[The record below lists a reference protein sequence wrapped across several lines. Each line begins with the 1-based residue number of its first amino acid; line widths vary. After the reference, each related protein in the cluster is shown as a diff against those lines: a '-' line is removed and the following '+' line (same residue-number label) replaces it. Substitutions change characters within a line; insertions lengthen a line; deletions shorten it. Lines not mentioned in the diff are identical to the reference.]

1 MAWALGNART
11 GRVADERLCL
21 PQVVSLWRIPKLE
34 LVGDELSPSWG
45 GNEDVGRC
53 RGRIVIAV
61 ASARERD
68 ALRLL
73 CAGGNEKNKQERLSS
88 GREQALR

>member
-1 MAWALGNART
+1 MALGNARA

-21 PQVVSLWRIPKLE
+21 PQAIPMRWVPRLE

-53 RGRIVIAV
+53 RGRFVIAV

-68 ALRLL
+68 VLSLL
-73 CAGGNEKNKQERLSS
+73 CAGGNGKNNKK
-88 GREQALR
+88 G